1 MTMPLSQ
8 QCTATKK
15 NGKRCSAQALPAR
28 DVCVTHVR
36 GALPVNE
43 IDVLKSRLLSLTKS
57 KNPRVAANAALTLGR
72 LLAKFPPKSSTAQG
86 SDLDL
91 RKWTPD
97 ERARLSV
104 ILKQMKALNAEVTAR
119 LDAEDAP
126 PITATVPLVTP
137 SPMEAPGVE
146 PASAPVAP
154 SPTDLVA
161 VMTANGPQRLTRHQL
176 ADGWR
181 VQ

>member
-15 NGKRCSAQALPAR
+15 NGKRCTGRALPDR

-36 GALPVNE
+36 GKLPVNE
-43 IDVLKSRLLSLTKS
+43 IDVLKGRLLSLTKS

-86 SDLDL
+86 GDFDL

-97 ERARLSV
+97 ERARLGV
-104 ILKQMKALNAEVTAR
+104 ILAQMKALKAEVKGR

-126 PITATVPLVTP
+126 PATVTAPVVAP
-137 SPMEAPGVE
+137 APMEVPGVE
-146 PASAPVAP
+146 TASVVP
-154 SPTDLVA
+154 SPTDLLP
-161 VMTANGPQRLTRHQL
+161 VMT
-176 ADGWR
+176 
-181 VQ
+181 